1 MERTPLYICVVKR
14 GKMPAAAERHM
25 VRLAKA
31 EAEYILHS
39 LGCQ

>member
-1 MERTPLYICVVKR
+1 MYICVVKR

-31 EAEYILHS
+31 DAEYILDS
-39 LGCQ
+39 LDCQ